1 MNARRNVRLQW
12 VTFLA
17 LFLALILVLTACE
30 RQLQGL
36 LDNNANNQAAEEQ
49 EQEELGAD
57 PEVEGEA
64 EMAPGLDAAP
74 TDPNAGAEEP
84 AEEAAGEE
92 APAGDGDQPVTGI
105 PSDDPAGPAEG
116 EAATGEE
123 GETESGIPTD
133 DPAAPT
139 EGEAAAT
146 GESPRPADAATPEAG
161 VTGEAGQATPTTGEA
176 AAEEMAQEA
185 EAAAQEATAQAMAQT
200 TPEATAETPEATAE
214 TPESTADAT
223 VAATAEATPAATEAA
238 AEEAAGAEQT
248 VTAAGER
255 IHVVQPGE
263 NLYRIGLQYGVSWVV
278 LAQLNNLPNA
288 NALVVG
294 QQLRIPGD
302 PNTGG
307 TPTPTPAPSAET
319 TYVVQPGDTLARI
332 ASSFN
337 VTWQQIAQLNGL
349 VNPNRIFVGQV
360 LKIPGA
366 TPAPLLTHTVQPRET
381 LFVISL
387 RYGVPWMTIAS
398 ANNLSAPYVIY
409 PGQTLT
415 IPGQ

>member
-1 MNARRNVRLQW
+1 VR
-12 VTFLA
+12 
-17 LFLALILVLTACE
+17 
-30 RQLQGL
+30 
-36 LDNNANNQAAEEQ
+36 
-49 EQEELGAD
+49 
-57 PEVEGEA
+57 
-64 EMAPGLDAAP
+64 
-74 TDPNAGAEEP
+74 
-84 AEEAAGEE
+84 
-92 APAGDGDQPVTGI
+92 
-105 PSDDPAGPAEG
+105 
-116 EAATGEE
+116 
-123 GETESGIPTD
+123 
-133 DPAAPT
+133 
-139 EGEAAAT
+139 
-146 GESPRPADAATPEAG
+146 
-161 VTGEAGQATPTTGEA
+161 GEAGQATPTTGEA

-185 EAAAQEATAQAMAQT
+185 EATAQEATAQAMAQT

-214 TPESTADAT
+214 TPEATTETPESTSEAT
-223 VAATAEATPAATEAA
+223 VAATAAATPAATEAA

-294 QQLRIPGD
+294 QQLRIPGN

-307 TPTPTPAPSAET
+307 TPTPTPPPATET

-366 TPAPLLTHTVQPRET
+366 TPAPQLTHTVQPRET

-409 PGQTLT
+409 PGQTLI